1 MPGIISGTL
10 LTFIPIAGDYVNA
23 SQDFLGS
30 TDTSMIGTMVVQ
42 DQLVTNNP
50 QSATALSVLL
60 MGTILVLITVYVR
73 RAGTEKLL

>member
-1 MPGIISGTL
+1 M
-10 LTFIPIAGDYVNA
+10 NA

-30 TDTSMIGTMVVQ
+30 ADTSMIGTMVVQ

-73 RAGTEKLL
+73 RAGTEELL

>member
-1 MPGIISGTL
+1 
-10 LTFIPIAGDYVNA
+10 VNA

-30 TDTSMIGTMVVQ
+30 ADTSMIGTMVVQ

-73 RAGTEKLL
+73 RAGTEELL